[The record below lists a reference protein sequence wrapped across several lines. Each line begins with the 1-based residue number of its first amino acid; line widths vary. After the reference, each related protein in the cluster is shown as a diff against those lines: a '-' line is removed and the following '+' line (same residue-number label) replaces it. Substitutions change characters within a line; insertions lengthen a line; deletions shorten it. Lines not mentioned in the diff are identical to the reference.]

1 MTQQHPEP
9 KSGAA
14 EPAFPVSPADGTV
27 PPYAPPQPYAPADP
41 YAPVDPIQYPPVAP
55 PQYQGQYPVQYGNPQ
70 QPQPPMPP
78 QPYPGQQYQG
88 YLPATQPPYQMHYPQ
103 MSQQAPMPNLAYGYA
118 QPKSRL
124 VAGLLGIFLGG
135 LGVHR
140 FYLGYTTIGIIQILL
155 TVFVGIFTFGLVA
168 LWGFVEGIM
177 IFAGASYFRNDA
189 TGIPLRD

>member
-1 MTQQHPEP
+1 MTQHPEP
-9 KSGAA
+9 TSGAA
-14 EPAFPVSPADGTV
+14 EPAYPVSPADGAV
-27 PPYAPPQPYAPADP
+27 LPNESEQPYAPA
-41 YAPVDPIQYPPVAP
+41 APIQYPPVAP
-55 PQYQGQYPVQYGNPQ
+55 PQYQGQYPVQYQTPQ
-70 QPQPPMPP
+70 QYQPAMPP

-88 YLPATQPPYQMHYPQ
+88 YPPTQPQHQMQYPH
-103 MSQQAPMPNLAYGYA
+103 MSQQAPMPHPAYGYP

-140 FYLGYTTIGIIQILL
+140 FYLGYTTVGIIQILL
-155 TVFVGIFTFGLVA
+155 TVFVGIFTFGLVG